1 MDPIKVSV
9 KLDRKG
15 LVSEWDAVS
24 FAVEEVQH
32 IEAEAGGDVAIN
44 MTIHNKLYTASLS
57 GILRS

>member
-24 FAVEEVQH
+24 LAVEEVQH
-32 IEAEAGGDVAIN
+32 TEAEAGEDVAIN
-44 MTIHNKLYTASLS
+44 MTIHNKLYNSDF
-57 GILRS
+57 